1 MHEVRNIKK
10 AFILVIAL
18 TIVAG
23 LFLVASADQAGKP
36 GTVPVTFTYVPAPG
50 EQVTSVSLRG
60 SFNNWGE
67 WPMKRQ
73 PDGSWS
79 ITVQLA
85 PGTYQYKYFIN
96 GQWPHDMATGH
107 NGKPIDPQADK
118 YVDDGYGGRNAVRVI
133 KAATG
138 TEKGPLNVAI
148 IWHQHQ
154 PLYQDELTGKY
165 VLPWARV
172 HGVEEYIDSPRIL
185 AEYPRVHVT
194 YNLQPSLLK
203 QIRDYVDISPQER
216 AKGGLYQYIGAV
228 DNHLEWIWKLITNP
242 ASLTPE
248 ERKDMQTQFFWING
262 YMFDNDNND
271 PYYDPRYAEL
281 NKIKNTRPL
290 TNQELMDAAG
300 LSLLWEISPE
310 LHEKLGIADLRGKT
324 GFTKDDIIRL
334 IKAQH
339 TALSWVID
347 AYKKVQGMGSELI
360 TSPFYHPIIPLLCDR
375 GLSKDVLGQINQAQ
389 AQHKKLFGAPAVG
402 VWPPE
407 EAVSDQAMTV
417 LEKAGF
423 QWTVTDKGILAQ
435 SLGHTPNI
443 DELTSPWKY
452 GKITVLFRD
461 PDLSNKIGF
470 SYGNKPTGFAVSD
483 FMSQLHQIWRS
494 LPDPQNHLLVIAL
507 DGENW
512 MFMAGYPNNG
522 RNFLRGLYN
531 ALSNDNMVR
540 TVTPAEFLADHPATR
555 TITHIATGSWA
566 GDLSTWI
573 GEPEENEAWAR
584 LDAARKVVK
593 AAGDPP
599 QALDA
604 IYAAEGSDWFWW
616 YGSDQ
621 DSGTDPLFDWLFK
634 THLIAAYRAAGTPE
648 NKIPRVLFLHL
659 QNPVTVSLGE
669 VKPVLDGKLTASDE
683 WQEAAMLSG
692 VGAISKVA
700 IGYHETSLKVFV
712 QLNEPARSL
721 IGKDIHLVLY
731 TSGKVGQPANV
742 ASRYAGKQLGFALG
756 AAVELPF
763 AKVDKDGSGVV
774 SHYLADGNGGWRYAS
789 SIATLL
795 ARQAVVG
802 DAVEFEIPFKEIG
815 IEPGKNVTMGI
826 ALEAAGKLLGRAPSR
841 PALAQVPTLVQGKEI
856 FSMSDPQ
863 GDDNGPGTYTYP
875 TNKVFS
881 EKGLFDLT
889 KYTVYDAGKNW
900 QLTFDFTALPNPWN
914 GPQGFSHPII
924 LLFMD
929 VAPGGKT
936 TLPKGAQAAQVQFD
950 PNHPWDVFVRI
961 AGWPAYGRHLWT
973 ANGKGPYLVGVASDP
988 KKGRIIVTIPKSIV
1002 PQIAGWHY
1010 VLVGSQDG
1018 YGKDYIRAIGTKAGE
1033 WSGGGCPDPSW
1044 APQIYDYL
1052 TPPGYTQAQIL
1063 GSYSAQ
1069 KKQFA
1074 TLIPVQVAPKK

>member
-1 MHEVRNIKK
+1 MRKVF
-10 AFILVIAL
+10 AFIVILVVISGLAL
-18 TIVAG
+18 A
-23 LFLVASADQAGKP
+23 
-36 GTVPVTFTYVPAPG
+36 
-50 EQVTSVSLRG
+50 E
-60 SFNNWGE
+60 
-67 WPMKRQ
+67 
-73 PDGSWS
+73 
-79 ITVQLA
+79 
-85 PGTYQYKYFIN
+85 
-96 GQWPHDMATGH
+96 
-107 NGKPIDPQADK
+107 
-118 YVDDGYGGRNAVRVI
+118 
-133 KAATG
+133 KA
-138 TEKGPLNVAI
+138 PLNVAI

-154 PLYQDELTGKY
+154 PLYLNRITGEY
-165 VLPWARV
+165 ELPWVRV
-172 HGVEEYIDSPRIL
+172 HGVQEYVDSPRIL
-185 AEYPRVHVT
+185 AEFPDIHVT
-194 YNLQPSLLK
+194 YNLQPSLLW
-203 QIRDYVDISPQER
+203 QIMDYVQITPQEK

-228 DNHLEWIWKLITNP
+228 DNHLEWIWKLITDP
-242 ASLTPE
+242 ASLTPG
-248 ERKDMQTQFFWING
+248 ERQDMQTQFFWING

-281 NKIKNTRPL
+281 NQLKGNRPF

-310 LHEKLGIADLRGKT
+310 LHKQLGIIDLRGKT
-324 GFTKDDIIRL
+324 GFTKEDIIRL
-334 IKAQH
+334 IKTQH
-339 TALSWVID
+339 TVLSWVIG

-360 TSPFYHPIIPLLCDR
+360 TSPFYHPIIPLLCQQ
-375 GLSKDVLGQINQAQ
+375 GLTQDVYGQIDQAQ
-389 AQHKKLFGAPAVG
+389 AQHKELFGAPAVG

-407 EAVSDQAMTV
+407 EAVSDQAMEV

-423 QWTVTDKGILAQ
+423 SWTVTDKGILAQ
-435 SLGHTPNI
+435 SLGHTPST
-443 DELTSPWKY
+443 DELTTPWKY

-470 SYGNKPTGFAVSD
+470 SYGNKSTEFAVSD
-483 FMSQLHQIWRS
+483 FMSQLHQIWRE

-522 RNFLRGLYN
+522 RSFLRALYN

-540 TVTPAEFLADHPATR
+540 TATPGEFLVDHPATR

-584 LDAARKVVK
+584 LGAARKVVK

-634 THLIAAYRAAGTPE
+634 AHLISAYRAAGTPE
-648 NKIPRVLFLHL
+648 DKIPRVLSLRL
-659 QNPVTVSLGE
+659 QNPVTASMGE
-669 VKPVLDGKLTASDE
+669 VKPMLDGKLTTPDE
-683 WQEAAMLSG
+683 WQEAAAFTGTG
-692 VGAISKVA
+692 VIQQAA
-700 IGYHETSLKVFV
+700 IGYHETTLEVMV
-712 QLNEPARSL
+712 QFNEQASNV

-731 TSGKVGQPANV
+731 TSGKVGQPVNV
-742 ASRYAGKQLGFALG
+742 ATRYANAQLGFALG
-756 AAVELPF
+756 SSVELNF
-763 AKVDKDGSGVV
+763 TKIGTDGSGVV
-774 SHYLADGNGGWRYAS
+774 SQYLADGKGGWRYAS
-789 SIATLL
+789 SIASLFSRK
-795 ARQAVVG
+795 AAVNDV
-802 DAVEFEIPFKEIG
+802 VEFEIPFKELG
-815 IEPGKNVTMGI
+815 IEPGKSVTLAV
-826 ALEAAGKLLGRAPSR
+826 ALEQAGKLLGRAPNQ
-841 PALAQVPTLVQGKEI
+841 PVLAQVPTLVQGKVV
-856 FSMSDPQ
+856 FSMADPS

-875 TNKVFS
+875 TNKVFAQ
-881 EKGLFDLT
+881 KGLFDLT

-929 VAPGGKT
+929 VASGGKT

-973 ANGKGPYLVGVASDP
+973 ADGKGPELVGVASDP

-1002 PQIAGWHY
+1002 PQITGWHY

-1033 WSGGGCPDPSW
+1033 WSGGGCPDPTL

-1052 TPPGYTQAQIL
+1052 TPPGYTQSQIL
-1063 GSYSAQ
+1063 GSYNAQ
-1069 KKQFA
+1069 QGTFA
-1074 TLIPVQVAPKK
+1074 KLLPVHVQAQQ